1 MHLHDVS
8 TVSVPGCHVSPMLA
22 HQLRVQVQGAPSV
35 PSAFPCVRHAAAL
48 HHITLPVESVS
59 ILPFTVVAVALT
71 RALPVLAG
79 SLIFVVEAWV
89 S

>member
-59 ILPFTVVAVALT
+59 RGKDSVCRYYRLL
-71 RALPVLAG
+71 
-79 SLIFVVEAWV
+79 SLL
-89 S
+89 SR